1 MKLIKLIPFFPYLI
15 FLGMLIYI
23 LFFYQEKS
31 SSSFLSGKAMGIAG
45 VLMMAFYYTIFLVAI
60 FLIIKLTRFLIN
72 KIRKP

>member
-1 MKLIKLIPFFPYLI
+1 MKPIKLIPFFPYLI

-31 SSSFLSGKAMGIAG
+31 SSSFLSGKAMGIAA
-45 VLMMAFYYTIFLVAI
+45 VLMMTFYYTIFLVAL

-72 KIRKP
+72 KIRKS